1 MKIATPSEKSHP
13 PLSQYPLSK
22 RWGPAKP
29 PSFLKIWLEAQPPP
43 LPPLEKEGGTH
54 YKYTAFNRIPLL
66 HILPSSL
73 LAGVLDLLLVKYDFL
88 NILDFCFSRIENYFL
103 WKTTAEVGS
112 GTPPAH
118 NIEPLCN
125 IQPLK
130 AVNVCLKE
138 IHLRYWKESLILKYM
153 RFHDFGIITVENCL
167 QKRLLN

>member
-13 PLSQYPLSK
+13 PLFQYPFSK
-22 RWGPAKP
+22 RGGPVKP
-29 PSFLKIWLEAQPPP
+29 PPPFLKIWLEAQTPPP
-43 LPPLEKEGGTH
+43 LQKEGGTH
-54 YKYTAFNRIPLL
+54 YEYTAFNRIPLL

-103 WKTTAEVGS
+103 RKTTAEVGS

-125 IQPLK
+125 I
-130 AVNVCLKE
+130 
-138 IHLRYWKESLILKYM
+138 
-153 RFHDFGIITVENCL
+153 
-167 QKRLLN
+167 